1 MMRPVLLCT
10 FISWVLLPVYVA
22 AFVPN
27 HYVIILQ
34 ERRHPP
40 LSTISST
47 RIRLSADR
55 DDESDDTLDA
65 SILRDIAENRNVA
78 NDLGFEIIR
87 GDSDDLSDET
97 WDDLEGG
104 APSRWMV
111 MKDVSAANIPNTVF
125 LSSPYDIIIF

>member
-1 MMRPVLLCT
+1 MMRPVLLCAL
-10 FISWVLLPVYVA
+10 ISWVLLPVYAA
-22 AFVPN
+22 AFVPH
-27 HYVIILQ
+27 HYAIIPQ
-34 ERRHPP
+34 ERYPP

-47 RIRLSADR
+47 RIRLSADG

-111 MKDVSAANIPNTVF
+111 MKDVSAVLLLLYTKHCIPEQSIST
-125 LSSPYDIIIF
+125 